1 MRSPRRRAGAA
12 LALLALGTP
21 VAAPAQTI
29 GVTAFGV
36 AATNG
41 EISDT
46 RQARGLGFGGGAWIE
61 LGKFRVEARA
71 LHATLR
77 ADFSIQP
84 DYDVDQIDLSGS
96 WFWRPY
102 LALQLGATR
111 RFTAPDF
118 VAQDVGLVRIGVLSE
133 TRIARIAGIWVRGA
147 YLPVTRFSGG
157 GSAGLGLELG
167 LGAEVGSPGGRLQG
181 FVGFDYQ
188 RIDRDAGAASAPLQ
202 FSAGQAGLRLRLSSR
217 PR

>member
-1 MRSPRRRAGAA
+1 M
-12 LALLALGTP
+12 
-21 VAAPAQTI
+21 V
-29 GVTAFGV
+29 
-36 AATNG
+36 
-41 EISDT
+41 
-46 RQARGLGFGGGAWIE
+46 
-61 LGKFRVEARA
+61 LGKFRVETRA
-71 LHATLR
+71 LHAALR

-84 DYDVDQIDLSGS
+84 DYHVDQLDLSGS

-118 VAQDVGLVRIGVLSE
+118 VAQDVGLLRIGVLSE
-133 TRIARIAGIWVRGA
+133 TPIARIAGVWVRGA

-157 GSAGLGLELG
+157 GGAGLGLEVG
-167 LGAEVGSPGGRLQG
+167 LGAEVGSPSGRLRG

-188 RIDRDAGAASAPLQ
+188 RINRNSGAASAPLQ
-202 FSAGQAGLRLRLSSR
+202 FSSGQAGIRVRLSGR

>member
-1 MRSPRRRAGAA
+1 MKLPARRAGAA
-12 LALLALGTP
+12 LALLTLGP
-21 VAAPAQTI
+21 SVAAPAQTI
-29 GVTAFGV
+29 GVTVFGV

-46 RQARGLGFGGGAWIE
+46 RQARGLGFGGGARIE

-77 ADFSIQP
+77 ADFSVQP
-84 DYDVDQIDLSGS
+84 DYDVDQVDLSGS

-118 VAQDVGLVRIGVLSE
+118 VAQDVGLMRIGVLSE
-133 TRIARIAGIWVRGA
+133 SRIAQIAGIWVRGA

-167 LGAEVGSPGGRLQG
+167 LGVEVGSPGGRLQG
-181 FVGFDYQ
+181 FAAFDYQ
-188 RIDRDAGAASAPLQ
+188 RIDRDAGAASASLQ
-202 FSAGQAGLRLRLSSR
+202 FSSGQAGLRLRLSGR

>member
-1 MRSPRRRAGAA
+1 M
-12 LALLALGTP
+12 ALGASA
-21 VAAPAQTI
+21 AAPAQTI
-29 GVTAFGV
+29 GMTAFGV
-36 AATNG
+36 VAANG

-46 RQARGLGFGGGAWIE
+46 RQARGLGFGGGAWIV
-61 LGKFRVEARA
+61 LGKFRVETRG
-71 LHATLR
+71 LHAALR

-84 DYDVDQIDLSGS
+84 DYDVDQIDLTGS

-102 LALQLGATR
+102 LALQLGAMR

-133 TRIARIAGIWVRGA
+133 TRIARIAGVWVRVA

-167 LGAEVGSPGGRLQG
+167 LGAELGSPAGRLQG
-181 FVGFDYQ
+181 FVGLDYQ
-188 RIDRDAGAASAPLQ
+188 RIDRNAGASSAPLQ
-202 FSAGQAGLRLRLSSR
+202 FSSGQAGVKLRLSGR